1 MPLFRIM
8 WMQIFL
14 MATNFSTDDFLGG
27 KLRVK
32 QPKKGY
38 RAGIDPVLLAAS
50 VNAHIGDNIL
60 DLGCGVGVASL
71 CLHIEFLG

>member
-1 MPLFRIM
+1 
-8 WMQIFL
+8 

-50 VNAHIGDNIL
+50 VNAHTGDNIL
-60 DLGCGVGVASL
+60 DLGCGVGIALSL
-71 CLHIEFLG
+71 IHI